1 MNRSTQLTKP
11 TLDEFKTVNNTLN
24 NNSPISDKKKSNK
37 KYINI
42 VTSLTENTLDN
53 NNLNFMELDAYLK
66 N

>member
-1 MNRSTQLTKP
+1 LNRSTQLTKP